1 MQGRARHARRAAAAL
16 LAALAVSSFATNH
29 LARAEGDGV
38 VRGAANA
45 TATTISLQITA
56 GSTGLGF
63 TLGKSKADYRD
74 VSAGAQGLALDMGLL
89 EPILALPQCNGEFP
103 PLLNTDTLPP
113 KTVVDS
119 FTDGAENSRVL
130 EVRMPGTGKAPAGAL
145 VGTQDARAGEKPWSQ
160 ALTTT
165 VATDASLV
173 GVFGGRTESTVEFV
187 DGTRVAHAVSSANQ
201 VRIMGGMITFF
212 KPRWEAEA
220 KSGNEGRSNATFT
233 FEHATVFGVPRSAA
247 QIMADL
253 TNFKY
258 VIEKLLGALGV
269 VFQIP
274 EARPTPDGGIEITP
288 MGFLIKDPP
297 IGRQLIVPFLDS
309 DAITQIEQ
317 TQISEDCRK
326 ETDWTLIGV
335 LKQALGG
342 EGQIQ
347 LLVGGAMAMTDAT
360 DYSFHPAPESPTT
373 TVEETTTTTAVPTT
387 EPVVEETTYDPGY
400 QGSDDSSYD
409 SSFESDLTTDT
420 TPIDELA
427 LPVEQQATEPAT
439 KEKGTELDEIA
450 APSRKKSQPDSSAA
464 AIAVGVVALMGA
476 VGLSLGDRLVGRR
489 AKRRIA

>member
-16 LAALAVSSFATNH
+16 LAALAVSSFATDH
-29 LARAEGDGV
+29 LARAENEDV

-74 VSAGAQGLALDMGLL
+74 ISAGAQGLALDMGLL

-103 PLLNTDTLPP
+103 PLLNTETLPP

-119 FTDGAENSRVL
+119 FTDGSESSRVL

-145 VGTQDARAGEKPWSQ
+145 VGTQDARADEKPWSQ

-187 DGTRVAHAVSSANQ
+187 DGTRVAHAVSTANQ

-220 KSGNEGRSNATFT
+220 KSGNEGLSNATFT
-233 FEHATVFGVPRSAA
+233 FERATVFGVPRSAA

-360 DYSFHPAPESPTT
+360 DYAFHPMPETPTPT
-373 TVEETTTTTAVPTT
+373 IEETTTTTAVPTT
-387 EPVVEETTYDPGY
+387 EPIVKETTYDPGY
-400 QGSDDSSYD
+400 PGSDDSSYD

-420 TPIDELA
+420 TPTDDLA
-427 LPVEQQATEPAT
+427 LPVEEASEPVTTE
-439 KEKGTELDEIA
+439 EDTELDEIA
-450 APSRKKSQPDSSAA
+450 APSKKKSQPDSSAA
-464 AIAVGVVALMGA
+464 AIAVGVVALLGA
-476 VGLSLGDRLVGRR
+476 VGLSLGDRLAGRR
-489 AKRRIA
+489 ARRRIA

>member
-1 MQGRARHARRAAAAL
+1 VL
-16 LAALAVSSFATNH
+16 LAALGVTSFAAND
-29 LARAEGDGV
+29 LAGADGDAV
-38 VRGAANA
+38 VKGAANA

-74 VSAGAQGLALDMGLL
+74 ISAGAQGLALDMGLL
-89 EPILALPQCNGEFP
+89 EPILGLPQCNGEFP
-103 PLLNTDTLPP
+103 PLLNTETLPP

-119 FTDGAENSRVL
+119 FTEGSEDPHVL

-145 VGTQDARAGEKPWSQ
+145 VGTQDARADEKPWSQ

-173 GVFGGRTESTVEFV
+173 GVFGGHTESTVEFV
-187 DGTRVAHAVSSANQ
+187 DGTRVAHAISAANQ

-212 KPRWEAEA
+212 KPRWEATA
-220 KSGNEGRSNATFT
+220 KSGNEGVSNATFT
-233 FEHATVFGVPRSAA
+233 FDRATVFGVPRSAA

-317 TQISEDCRK
+317 TQIAEDCRK

-342 EGQIQ
+342 EGHIQ
-347 LLVGGAMAMTDAT
+347 LLVGGATAMTDAT
-360 DYSFHPAPESPTT
+360 DYAFHPAPESPTT
-373 TVEETTTTTAVPTT
+373 VVEETTTTTAVPTT
-387 EPVVEETTYDPGY
+387 EPIVEETTYDPGY
-400 QGSDDSSYD
+400 PSTYDSSYD
-409 SSFESDLTTDT
+409 SSFESSELTTDT
-420 TPIDELA
+420 TPIEDLA
-427 LPVEQQATEPAT
+427 LPAEETTEPAS
-439 KEKGTELDEIA
+439 KEKATELDEIA
-450 APSRKKSQPDSSAA
+450 APSKKKPHQDNSAA
-464 AIAVGVVALMGA
+464 AVAVGVVALLGA